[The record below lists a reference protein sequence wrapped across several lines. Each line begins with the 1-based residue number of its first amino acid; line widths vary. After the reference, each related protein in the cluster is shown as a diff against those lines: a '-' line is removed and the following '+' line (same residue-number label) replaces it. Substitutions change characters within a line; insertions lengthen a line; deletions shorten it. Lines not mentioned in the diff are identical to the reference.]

1 MIATFLLDGV
11 KGTIDEAGF
20 ITWASI
26 HCHINS
32 LKPDS
37 ELSKAAINAL
47 ELANP
52 FDR

>member
-11 KGTIDEAGF
+11 KGTIDGDGF
-20 ITWASI
+20 ITWDSI
-26 HCHINS
+26 HCHIKS

-52 FDR
+52 FDK

>member
-1 MIATFLLDGV
+1 MIATFLLDGI
-11 KGTIDEAGF
+11 KGAIDSDGF

-32 LKPDS
+32 LKPES

-47 ELANP
+47 EIANP
-52 FDR
+52 FDK

>member
-11 KGTIDEAGF
+11 KGVIDGAGF
-20 ITWASI
+20 ITWDSV
-26 HCHINS
+26 HCHIKS

-52 FDR
+52 FDK